1 MDPAPAA
8 ARSSQGLKVL
18 VIDDSK
24 TIRRTAE
31 TLLAKEG
38 CEVFTAVDGFDALA
52 KIADHQPDIVFVDIM
67 MPRLDGYQT
76 CALIKHN
83 KVFRSIPVIMLSSK
97 DGLFDRARGR
107 IVGSEHYLTK
117 PFTKDELLERDRIAH
132 REMMAMAL
140 ILIIDD
146 SPTEVHVMQKA
157 LERHGYRTA
166 VAADGAEGIKLARQM
181 QPGPDLHGHR
191 HAGHERL
198 PGHAHAAERSGYP
211 HHPDRDGDLQG
222 PGGRRVWGLR
232 QGAVDYL
239 VKPVSPDQ
247 LVEKAQATLAA

>member
-1 MDPAPAA
+1 MQSMMSNGKAKLA
-8 ARSSQGLKVL
+8 GLKVL

-31 TLLAKEG
+31 TLLTKEG
-38 CEVFTAVDGFDALA
+38 CEVFTAVDGFDALS

-76 CALIKHN
+76 CSLIKHN
-83 KVFRSIPVIMLSSK
+83 KVFRQIPVIMLSSK

-117 PFTKDELLERDRIAH
+117 PFTKDELLGAIEAH
-132 REMMAMAL
+132 VGMAL

-146 SPTEVHVMQKA
+146 SPTEVFVMQKA
-157 LERHGYRTA
+157 LEKHGFKTA
-166 VAADGAEGIKLARQM
+166 SAENGEEGIRKAKAM
-181 QPGPDLHGHR
+181 KPDLIFMDIVM
-191 HAGHERL
+191 
-198 PGHAHAAERSGYP
+198 PGVNGFQATRMLNNDPETSLIPIIMVTTKGQET
-211 HHPDRDGDLQG
+211 D
-222 PGGRRVWGLR
+222 RVWGLR

-239 VKPVSPDQ
+239 VKPVSAQ
-247 LVEKAQATLAA
+247 ALVEKAQAALAV